1 MAEFKDPVYKT
12 TARKKVIVSD
22 GIDPA
27 YRFLKKK
34 KDADLDSVETTD
46 SVAFV
51 LRVTAESKSLYD
63 RDTIKVALFT
73 DTGDT
78 IKLKAIETDV
88 YSSEFETTSAFY
100 FVEDKK
106 ELKSKRLDAVFNYKS
121 TNNRIRIH
129 AEVDGDKSSLRTR
142 DSLIVY
148 SNYSAADYAEIYDS
162 DKDGRADSV
171 RIRFIERLSENIV
184 SIDTVFWNAAGKTW
198 KKASKSKMH
207 LSKDSRWVESIIKE
221 PFDYGVTFADKD
233 DAPYLRMTKTA
244 ADRPQKV
251 ELRDKIG
258 PVPVKAEKHPGRVQ
272 TVEYIEESYT
282 IPPDTLF
289 VEMSEAISTKEKEEP
304 WKNLFRYS
312 ARCSDTV
319 SMALRVQGEPKVSES
334 GKEWTIV
341 LKDNNLLVDNCIR
354 TNPASGYVDGKKNAV
369 GIGGVSVGGQNSDI
383 YLYEVSS
390 NIRLLKKDKKPK
402 WIPPGEKEWEH
413 VPDSLQTIRISSIA
427 PYKARVIIYDNY
439 SNVVTS
445 FNQTFTKEE
454 MEMDSRGNANDH
466 SKLGF
471 LYWNERSSEGRKVGD
486 GVYIWR
492 IDFKFNDGHKEYR
505 LLKTGVK
512 RRK

>member
-1 MAEFKDPVYKT
+1 
-12 TARKKVIVSD
+12 VSD

-198 KKASKSKMH
+198 K
-207 LSKDSRWVESIIKE
+207 R
-221 PFDYGVTFADKD
+221 
-233 DAPYLRMTKTA
+233 
-244 ADRPQKV
+244 RPRAKC
-251 ELRDKIG
+251 
-258 PVPVKAEKHPGRVQ
+258 
-272 TVEYIEESYT
+272 T
-282 IPPDTLF
+282 
-289 VEMSEAISTKEKEEP
+289 
-304 WKNLFRYS
+304 
-312 ARCSDTV
+312 
-319 SMALRVQGEPKVSES
+319 
-334 GKEWTIV
+334 
-341 LKDNNLLVDNCIR
+341 
-354 TNPASGYVDGKKNAV
+354 
-369 GIGGVSVGGQNSDI
+369 
-383 YLYEVSS
+383 
-390 NIRLLKKDKKPK
+390 
-402 WIPPGEKEWEH
+402 
-413 VPDSLQTIRISSIA
+413 
-427 PYKARVIIYDNY
+427 
-439 SNVVTS
+439 
-445 FNQTFTKEE
+445 
-454 MEMDSRGNANDH
+454 
-466 SKLGF
+466 
-471 LYWNERSSEGRKVGD
+471 
-486 GVYIWR
+486 
-492 IDFKFNDGHKEYR
+492 
-505 LLKTGVK
+505 
-512 RRK
+512 

>member
-1 MAEFKDPVYKT
+1 MH
-12 TARKKVIVSD
+12 VS
-22 GIDPA
+22 
-27 YRFLKKK
+27 
-34 KDADLDSVETTD
+34 E
-46 SVAFV
+46 
-51 LRVTAESKSLYD
+51 
-63 RDTIKVALFT
+63 
-73 DTGDT
+73 
-78 IKLKAIETDV
+78 
-88 YSSEFETTSAFY
+88 
-100 FVEDKK
+100 
-106 ELKSKRLDAVFNYKS
+106 
-121 TNNRIRIH
+121 
-129 AEVDGDKSSLRTR
+129 
-142 DSLIVY
+142 
-148 SNYSAADYAEIYDS
+148 
-162 DKDGRADSV
+162 
-171 RIRFIERLSENIV
+171 
-184 SIDTVFWNAAGKTW
+184 
-198 KKASKSKMH
+198 
-207 LSKDSRWVESIIKE
+207 DSRWVEAVIKE
-221 PFDYGVTFADKD
+221 PFGYGVTFADKD
-233 DAPYLRMTKTA
+233 NAPYLRMTKTA

-272 TVEYIEESYT
+272 TEEYIEESYG

-289 VEMSEAISTKEKEEP
+289 VEMSEAISTKETNEP

-319 SMALRVQGEPKVSES
+319 SMALRVLGEPKVSES

-354 TNPASGYVDGKKNAV
+354 TNPASGYVDDQKNAV
-369 GIGGVSVGGQNSDI
+369 GIGGVSVGGKNSDI

-402 WIPPGEKEWEH
+402 WIPPGEKEWEL

-454 MEMDSRGNANDH
+454 MEMDSRGNENDH
-466 SKLGF
+466 SRLGF

-492 IDFKFNDGHKEYR
+492 IDFRFNDGHKEYR